1 MKVGIT
7 YSDLQVD
14 GAAPTAYRDAILR
27 AGGEA
32 VVFCMD
38 EPFPD
43 VDRLIVLGG
52 DGAVL
57 HAAMRAS
64 ERGIPLFAVN
74 YGHIGFLTEFER
86 DEPDRAVA
94 LALSEKPDC
103 IVRSLLEVDL
113 GGNKTLCLNELS
125 LLHPVSG
132 GEDIRTG
139 KLCVK
144 IDGSSAGDFTADGVI
159 VATPTGSTAY
169 SLSAGGSIVTPDCP
183 AFLLTPVN
191 AFSLKSRPIVYPDS
205 SELSFSTTG
214 GDTFLAYGDG
224 HFLGTF
230 SMGKTLTV
238 KKSQR
243 KVIFLTQSRHEFFR
257 RLTRKIN

>member
-14 GAAPTAYRDAILR
+14 RADGAVYAEEIRR

-38 EPFPD
+38 EPFPE
-43 VDRLIVLGG
+43 VDRLVVLGG

-86 DEPDRAVA
+86 GEVQSVVS
-94 LALSEKPDC
+94 LALCERPDT
-103 IVRSLLEVDL
+103 IPRSLLEVDL
-113 GGNKTLCLNELS
+113 GGAKRLCLNELS
-125 LLHPVSG
+125 LLHPVSEG
-132 GEDIRTG
+132 QDIRTG

-144 IDGSSAGDFTADGVI
+144 MDGSYAGDLTADGVI

-205 SELSFSTTG
+205 SELSFSTA
-214 GDTFLAYGDG
+214 GDETFLAYGDG

-230 SMGKTLTV
+230 SKENTLTV
-238 KKSQR
+238 KKSQK